1 MSRTHFAGLIFPCKR
16 LRNAALKWF
25 DDAWLEEAS
34 PGEPSETADSLCL
47 LAGVGVASIASF
59 SCNCSSNH
67 FTSLVGKMTPALVNS
82 EANEFTL
89 DSRPPTVMSTSV
101 SMLKGF
107 STLTLSA

>member
-1 MSRTHFAGLIFPCKR
+1 MSRTHFVGLIFPCKR

-59 SCNCSSNH
+59 SCNCSSNQC
-67 FTSLVGKMTPALVNS
+67 TPLVGNSTPAFANS

-101 SMLKGF
+101 STLRGF
-107 STLTLSA
+107 PP